1 MGKEKALYPSYR
13 LKNCANGYQIMDGYE
28 KKWSIDMKNEILFGL
43 VGVVLTG
50 LMVAGCGKVSQTDA
64 EKGKGEVAI
73 AQPVG
78 ECISANCVVTFF
90 NDDGSRYITSQ
101 QHRIYPSDSWIII
114 SSSEPAGEFVCQFSS
129 DGFNITSS
137 LSGSRGGG
145 QTQTMHGDTTQ
156 LVLAAFSAG
165 SGLIE
170 DLKEVGKPEKISGRL
185 YQPMQSQSY
194 CQEQICLAFY
204 RNINSGVVDI
214 VRFEDGNSARYLFC
228 RSFNYQKI
236 TGVARPVPTKIDIF
250 NTDKAGLLQGQLL
263 QMEYYG
269 VKKL

>member
-1 MGKEKALYPSYR
+1 
-13 LKNCANGYQIMDGYE
+13 
-28 KKWSIDMKNEILFGL
+28 MKNEIVFGS
-43 VGVVLTG
+43 VCVVLTG
-50 LMVAGCGKVSQTDA
+50 LMVAGCGKVGRTET
-64 EKGKGEVAI
+64 EKGGRVGI
-73 AQPVG
+73 TMAQPEG
-78 ECISANCVVTFF
+78 ECISANCVATFF

-101 QHRIYPSDSWIII
+101 QHRIYPSDRWIII
-114 SSSEPAGEFVCQFSS
+114 SSSEPAGDFVCQFSK

-137 LSGSRGGG
+137 LSGSVGK
-145 QTQTMHGDTTQ
+145 TQRMHGDTTQ

-165 SGLIE
+165 CGLVD
-170 DLKEVGKPEKISGRL
+170 DLKESGKPEKISGQL

-194 CQEQICLAFY
+194 CQEQICLTFY
-204 RNINSGVVDI
+204 RNINSGVVDV

-236 TGVARPVPTKIDIF
+236 TGVDRPVPTKIDIF

>member
-1 MGKEKALYPSYR
+1 
-13 LKNCANGYQIMDGYE
+13 
-28 KKWSIDMKNEILFGL
+28 MKNEILFGL

-50 LMVAGCGKVSQTDA
+50 LMVAGCGKVSRTET
-64 EKGKGEVAI
+64 EKGGRGEIAM
-73 AQPVG
+73 AQPEG
-78 ECISANCVVTFF
+78 EGISANCVATFF
-90 NDDGSRYITSQ
+90 NDDGSRYMTGQ
-101 QHRIYPSDSWIII
+101 QHRIYPSDRWIII
-114 SSSEPAGEFVCQFSS
+114 SSSEPAGEFVCQFSK

-137 LSGSRGGG
+137 FGGSRGDEK
-145 QTQTMHGDTTQ
+145 TQTMHSDTTQ

-165 SGLIE
+165 CGLID
-170 DLKEVGKPEKISGRL
+170 DLKELGEPEKISGQL
-185 YQPMQSQSY
+185 YQPMQSRSY
-194 CQEQICLAFY
+194 CQGQICLTFY
-204 RNINSGVVDI
+204 RNINSGVVDV

-236 TGVARPVPTKIDIF
+236 TGVDRPVPTKIDIF